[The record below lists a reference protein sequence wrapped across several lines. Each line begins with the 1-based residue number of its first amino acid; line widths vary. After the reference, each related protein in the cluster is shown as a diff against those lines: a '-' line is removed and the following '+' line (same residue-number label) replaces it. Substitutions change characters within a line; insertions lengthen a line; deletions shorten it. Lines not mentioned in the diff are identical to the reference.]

1 MNKKGF
7 TTVFYTFML
16 ALTVVILALALAG
29 PISETVSNV
38 RNETYEGSNVG
49 LNCSDTSISNYDK
62 AACVAS
68 DMSIFYFV
76 GGLIF
81 VAGMI
86 IAARLVFGN

>member
-1 MNKKGF
+1 MNKNGF

-16 ALTVVILALALAG
+16 ALTIIVLALALSG
-29 PISETVSNV
+29 PIKETVDNA
-38 RNETYEGSNVG
+38 RNETYENYYG
-49 LNCSDTSISNYDK
+49 LNCSSATISDYDK

>member
-16 ALTVVILALALAG
+16 ALTIIVLALALSG
-29 PISETVSNV
+29 PIKETVDNA
-38 RNETYEGSNVG
+38 RNESYEGYYG
-49 LNCSDTSISNYDK
+49 LNCSSTTISDYDK
-62 AACVAS
+62 ATCVVA
-68 DMSIFYFV
+68 DMSIFYFI

-86 IAARLVFGN
+86 IVARLVFSS